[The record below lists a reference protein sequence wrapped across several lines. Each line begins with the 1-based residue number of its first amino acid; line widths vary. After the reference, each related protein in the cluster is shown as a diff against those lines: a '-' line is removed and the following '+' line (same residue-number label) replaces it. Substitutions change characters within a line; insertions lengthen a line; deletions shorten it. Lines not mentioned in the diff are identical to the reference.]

1 MKINL
6 LVIRSNNLKAIAEQY
21 TTLGLKFDYHQHGNG
36 PFHYS
41 CELNDFVFE
50 IYPAS
55 ANYPVDSSIR
65 LGFSIPVNEYKRSNI
80 ENVWKIIAPL
90 SKTEWGDQLVLEDLD
105 GRKVVLTISG

>member
-6 LVIRSNNLKAIAEQY
+6 LVIRSNNLKEIAEQY
-21 TTLGLKFDYHQHGNG
+21 AALGLQLTYHQHGNG

-41 CELNDFVFE
+41 CTLDDFVFE

-55 ANYPVDSSIR
+55 ANYPADRSIR
-65 LGFSIPVNEYKRSNI
+65 LGFSIPASAYKTSSI
-80 ENVWKIIAPL
+80 ESVWKIIHPI

-105 GRKVVLTISG
+105 GRKVVLTISD